1 MMSWY
6 SWAPYV
12 PAAVKR
18 QRSANKLAKLGKK
31 GFSASPVRADGR
43 TIARSFWGQAWC
55 ANLEA
60 YSDFSNRLPRGRT
73 YLRNGSVLHLG
84 VKAGRIDAFVA
95 GSDLYKIQIS
105 IAPVPVRQWAAI
117 RKESA
122 GRIGSLVELLRGRLS
137 NEVMDTVTR
146 KGTGL
151 FPAPKEIQMECSC
164 PDWATLCKHLAAVL
178 YGVSVRL
185 DERHE
190 LLFLLRGVDHEE
202 LIAEAA
208 AAPIAAGA
216 PEAGKALGLDA
227 SGLSALFGIDVE
239 EEVVMVP
246 PSKKARPSR
255 TPAVHRPVTKAPAAP
270 ALRKAPLQE
279 REATPIRFV
288 QSLRA
293 GTTVTAKELAALGI
307 SAATRQNWLT
317 EEVLMRTDVRGLY
330 RTTARTRRRV
340 ERYLEKSRLTA
351 RS

>member
-1 MMSWY
+1 MSWY

-185 DERHE
+185 DERPE

-270 ALRKAPLQE
+270 ALRKAPPQE
-279 REATPIRFV
+279 REATPTRSV

-293 GTTVTAKELAALGI
+293 GTTVTAKELATLGI

-330 RTTARTRRRV
+330 RATARTRRRV

>member
-1 MMSWY
+1 MSWY

-12 PAAVKR
+12 PVAVKR

-185 DERHE
+185 DERPE

-270 ALRKAPLQE
+270 ALRKAPPQE
-279 REATPIRFV
+279 REATPTRSV

-293 GTTVTAKELAALGI
+293 GTTVTAKELATLGI

-330 RTTARTRRRV
+330 RATARTRRRV